1 MSLERL
7 TDFNHK
13 KQRVELLKNSNSFS
27 EKEIEKIL
35 HSSKTAFD
43 LVPPRHLWAFSIKG
57 LKEYLSKNKD
67 IDFEITT
74 ESIMDEVYSPFM
86 GQQRFSYL
94 KLKKIIKPIKDF
106 MRTIYSLPYGRAH
119 IVVKIRKR
127 K

>member
-1 MSLERL
+1 MLKTSN
-7 TDFNHK
+7 DFT
-13 KQRVELLKNSNSFS
+13 
-27 EKEIEKIL
+27 EKEVEKIL
-35 HSSKTAFD
+35 YSSKTAFD

-57 LKEYLSKNKD
+57 LKEYLSKKND

-86 GQQRFSYL
+86 GQQRFSNF
-94 KLKKIIKPIKDF
+94 KLKKVIKLIKDF
-106 MRTIYSLPYGRAH
+106 LRTIFSLPYGRAH

>member
-1 MSLERL
+1 
-7 TDFNHK
+7 
-13 KQRVELLKNSNSFS
+13 
-27 EKEIEKIL
+27 
-35 HSSKTAFD
+35 
-43 LVPPRHLWAFSIKG
+43 
-57 LKEYLSKNKD
+57 
-67 IDFEITT
+67 
-74 ESIMDEVYSPFM
+74 MDEVYSPFM